1 MGGYPKSSMVNG
13 KSEKHMQD
21 VAGETPHPAS
31 FQQQT
36 SVPGRSQDLVLS
48 IWQNHHFF
56 LGEIW

>member
-1 MGGYPKSSMVNG
+1 MVNG